1 MGHLSAI
8 TRAALL
14 AASVT
19 ATATA
24 QDYPS
29 RPVRIIVPFG
39 AGGTADIFGRQLGQH
54 LSEAWKQPFII
65 ENRTGAGGNVGTDA
79 AAKSAPDGYTL
90 LMVGSTHATNE
101 SLYKNKPFVLMRD
114 FAAVA
119 PLNYF
124 DMVMVVTPSLPA
136 NSVRELIALA
146 REKPGTLNFASSG
159 LGTNYHMAGELF
171 KSMAKLDIVHVP
183 YKEAGAAR
191 LGVMSGQVQMMFD
204 GIGTQVGNIAA
215 RKVKP
220 LATMGSKRA
229 ASLSGVPTMDE
240 AGVPG
245 YEVLAWNGVMVP
257 KGTPAA
263 IVDKLNAEIVR
274 FQALP
279 GIKENWAK
287 QGVAPIVMGVA
298 EFDRFV
304 RAEID
309 KWAEV
314 VRVSGARA
322 D

>member
-1 MGHLSAI
+1 MFRVATFVLACALAGASA
-8 TRAALL
+8 
-14 AASVT
+14 
-19 ATATA
+19 A

-79 AAKSAPDGYTL
+79 AAKSPADGYTL

-101 SLYKNKPFVLMRD
+101 SLYRNKPFVLMRD

-124 DMVMVVTPSLPA
+124 DMVLVVPSSFPA
-136 NSVRELIALA
+136 DSVRDLIALA
-146 REKPGTLNFASSG
+146 RQKPGSLNYASSG
-159 LGTNYHMAGELF
+159 VGTNYHMAAELF
-171 KSMAKLDIVHVP
+171 KSMAKVDIVHVP
-183 YKEAGAAR
+183 YKQAGAAR
-191 LGVMSGQVQMMFD
+191 TDVLGGQVQMMFD
-204 GIGTQVGNIAA
+204 GIGTMLGNIESK
-215 RKVKP
+215 KVKP
-220 LATMGSKRA
+220 LATMGSRRA
-229 ASLSGVPTMDE
+229 GSLPGVPTMAE
-240 AGVPG
+240 AGLPG
-245 YEVLAWNGVMVP
+245 YEVLAWNGVMAP

-263 IVDKLNAEIVR
+263 IVDRLNAEIVR

-309 KWAEV
+309 KWAQV
-314 VRVSGARA
+314 VRVSRA
-322 D
+322 SAD

>member
-1 MGHLSAI
+1 MLRVATFVFACALAGASA
-8 TRAALL
+8 
-14 AASVT
+14 
-19 ATATA
+19 A

-29 RPVRIIVPFG
+29 RPVKIIVPFG

-79 AAKSAPDGYTL
+79 AAKAAPDGYTL

-101 SLYKNKPFVLMRD
+101 SLYKNKPVVLMRD

-124 DMVMVVTPSLPA
+124 DMVLVVPSSFPA
-136 NSVRELIALA
+136 DSVRDLIALA
-146 REKPGTLNFASSG
+146 RQKPGTLNYASSG
-159 LGTNYHMAGELF
+159 VGTNYHMAAELF
-171 KSMAKLDIVHVP
+171 KSIAKVDIVHVP
-183 YKEAGAAR
+183 YKQAGSAR
-191 LGVMSGQVQMMFD
+191 TDVLGGQVQMMFD
-204 GIGTQVGNIAA
+204 GIGTMLGNIEAK
-215 RKVKP
+215 KVKP
-220 LATMGSKRA
+220 LATMGSRRA
-229 ASLSGVPTMDE
+229 ASRPGVPTMAE

-263 IVDKLNAEIVR
+263 VVDKLNAEIVR
-274 FQALP
+274 FQAQP